1 MAKPM
6 TAVQVLAA
14 MKLWDVPY
22 KQWPGWTTR
31 GRDPEHGPFSDV
43 HGLVIHHTGS
53 DIGQSDD
60 YLDFLAT
67 RGKPGLP
74 GPLCNAATD
83 MDGDLWLIAQGRAN
97 HAGEGSSATL
107 NHVINED
114 YAGFK
119 TELKPGPDN
128 IDGNAAYYG
137 NEVRYDGGQPMTAK
151 QYAAVT
157 RWAAAICHFHGWS
170 ALSIIGHRE
179 HTGRKPDP
187 GSCPMNKF
195 RTDVAAL
202 LKAGPP
208 KATKPPVTP
217 SPPKEDDMPLNDAD
231 KKWISDEIQRYAFWT
246 QIYDLM
252 MVDEKAAAQEAYE
265 QEYAARKAAGA
276 TDVVAKAAAASKAA
290 AIVQPAIAA
299 MLKAQKEI

>member
-53 DIGQSDD
+53 DAGQSDD

-67 RGKPGLP
+67 RGRPGLP

-97 HAGEGSSATL
+97 HAGQGSNATL

-119 TELKPGPDN
+119 VELKPGPDN
-128 IDGNAAYYG
+128 IDGNAVYYG
-137 NEVRYDGGQPMTAK
+137 NEVRYDGGQVMTVK
-151 QYAAVT
+151 QFASAV
-157 RWAAAICHFHGWS
+157 RWAAAICDHYNWS
-170 ALSIIGHRE
+170 ALSVIGHRE
-179 HTGRKPDP
+179 WTGRKNDP
-187 GSCPMNKF
+187 GMCSMYTF
-195 RTDVAAL
+195 RSAVAAL
-202 LKAGPP
+202 LKAGPTIQESQTTDVGGTVARTLTDDDLAAIGAVV
-208 KATKPPVTP
+208 KFQNEDYGRRLWTLDTGTGKRQVIDVLADHTQRLQRIEDDTDGGVTP
-217 SPPKEDDMPLNDAD
+217 
-231 KKWISDEIQRYAFWT
+231 
-246 QIYDLM
+246 
-252 MVDEKAAAQEAYE
+252 
-265 QEYAARKAAGA
+265 
-276 TDVVAKAAAASKAA
+276 
-290 AIVQPAIAA
+290 
-299 MLKAQKEI
+299 